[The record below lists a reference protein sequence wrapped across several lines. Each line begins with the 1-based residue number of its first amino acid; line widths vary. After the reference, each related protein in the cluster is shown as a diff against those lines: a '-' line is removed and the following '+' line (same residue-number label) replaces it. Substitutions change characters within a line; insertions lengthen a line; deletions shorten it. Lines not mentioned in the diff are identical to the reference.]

1 MPRLLRRRE
10 ILLPTLLGWV
20 LLAVVLG
27 AAVLVAMH
35 RVHGFL
41 AINQPVPGAELL
53 VVEGWIP
60 EQELDQAVAAFDRGG
75 YALLVATGGPIERWS
90 GLMGFSSYA
99 EFSAD
104 YLTRQGVP
112 PARVVAVPA
121 PASAQDRT
129 FLSAVKLRE
138 WLQAEGHRHD
148 AIDVL
153 SSGTH
158 ARRSRRLFQ
167 QALGP
172 DMNVGVLSVEPSGY
186 DPRAWWRSSAGVKTV
201 LGETI
206 SMAWTVCCFHP
217 PEPGSH
223 DELWGAPRPAVE

>member
-1 MPRLLRRRE
+1 V
-10 ILLPTLLGWV
+10 T
-20 LLAVVLG
+20 
-27 AAVLVAMH
+27 
-35 RVHGFL
+35 
-41 AINQPVPGAELL
+41 
-53 VVEGWIP
+53 
-60 EQELDQAVAAFDRGG
+60 
-75 YALLVATGGPIERWS
+75 TGGPIERWS
-90 GLMGFSSYA
+90 GLIGFSNYA
-99 EFSAD
+99 ELSAD

-112 PARVVAVPA
+112 PDQVVAVPA

-138 WLQAEGHRHD
+138 WLQDAGRRYD

-172 DMNVGVLSVEPSGY
+172 EMNVGVLSVEPSGY
-186 DPRAWWRSSAGVKTV
+186 DPQAWWRSSAGVKTV

>member
-1 MPRLLRRRE
+1 MPRLFRRRE

-20 LLAVVLG
+20 LLAAL
-27 AAVLVAMH
+27 LVAAALVAVH
-35 RVHGFL
+35 RIHGFL

-53 VVEGWIP
+53 VVEGWMS
-60 EQELDQAVAAFDRGG
+60 EQELDRAVAAFDRGG
-75 YALLVATGGPIERWS
+75 YVLLVTTGGPIERWS
-90 GLMGFSSYA
+90 GLIGFSDFA
-99 EFSAD
+99 AFSAD

-112 PARVVAVPA
+112 PDQVVAVPA

-138 WLQAEGHRHD
+138 WLQDAGRRYD

-186 DPRAWWRSSAGVKTV
+186 DPDAWWRSSPGVKTV
-201 LGETI
+201 LGEII
-206 SMAWTVCCFHP
+206 SMAWTACCFHP
-217 PEPGSH
+217 PAPGSH
-223 DELWGAPRPAVE
+223 DELWGAPRPAVD